1 MTEDQIAKGVE
12 IAIKALFFYTVV
24 NPESV
29 GTPGDVRAA
38 IRVLFGAEVD
48 EALVR
53 RFEGRADVS
62 RGFTQ

>member
-1 MTEDQIAKGVE
+1 MTDDQIAKGVE

-29 GTPGDVRAA
+29 GTVGDARAA

-48 EALVR
+48 AALAAQ
-53 RFEGRADVS
+53 FEE
-62 RGFTQ
+62 QKP